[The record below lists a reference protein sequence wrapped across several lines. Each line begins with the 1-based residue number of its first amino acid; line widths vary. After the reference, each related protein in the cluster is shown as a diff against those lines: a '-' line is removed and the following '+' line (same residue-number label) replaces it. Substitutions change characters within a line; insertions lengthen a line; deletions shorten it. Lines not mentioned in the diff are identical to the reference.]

1 MDGSYKN
8 ERNELIMSSK
18 SKKIIGVSAVVALVA
33 LLATVF
39 FVFREAPVQGS
50 KAVVIQVINKAEETK
65 VYSLKTDAE
74 YLKQAMEE
82 AEGLEFKGSDGQ
94 YGLMI
99 TEVNG
104 ELADFNT
111 NGAYWS
117 FYVNDDYCNYGID
130 QQPVNDGDTF
140 KIVYTLG

>member
-1 MDGSYKN
+1 
-8 ERNELIMSSK
+8 MSSK

-33 LLATVF
+33 ILAVVF

-50 KAVVIQVINKAEETK
+50 KSVTIEVVNKAEETK
-65 VYSLKTDAE
+65 EYTLKTDAE

-82 AEGLEFKGSDGQ
+82 AEGLEFSGTESE
-94 YGLMI
+94 YGTMV
-99 TEVNG
+99 TVVNG
-104 ELADFNT
+104 ETADYNT

-117 FYVNDDYCNYGID
+117 FYVNDEYCNYGID

>member
-1 MDGSYKN
+1 
-8 ERNELIMSSK
+8 MSSK
-18 SKKIIGVSAVVALVA
+18 SKKIIGVSAVIALA
-33 LLATVF
+33 AILAVVF
-39 FVFREAPVQGS
+39 FVFREKPVQGS
-50 KAVVIQVINKAEETK
+50 KSVTIEVVNKAQETK
-65 VYSLKTDAE
+65 EYNLKTDAE

-82 AEGLEFKGSDGQ
+82 ADGLEFKGSDGQ

-104 ELADFNT
+104 ELAEFNT

-117 FYVNDDYCNYGID
+117 FYVNDEYCNYGIE

>member
-1 MDGSYKN
+1 
-8 ERNELIMSSK
+8 MSSK
-18 SKKIIGVSAVVALVA
+18 SKKIIGVSAVIALVA
-33 LLATVF
+33 ILAVVF
-39 FVFREAPVQGS
+39 FVFREKPVQGS
-50 KAVVIQVINKAEETK
+50 KSVTIEVVNKAPETK
-65 VYSLKTDAE
+65 EYNLKTDAE

-82 AEGLEFKGSDGQ
+82 ADGLEFKGSDGQ

-104 ELADFNT
+104 ELAEFNT

-117 FYVNDDYCNYGID
+117 FYVNDEYCNYGIE

>member
-1 MDGSYKN
+1 
-8 ERNELIMSSK
+8 MSSK

-33 LLATVF
+33 ILAVVF
-39 FVFREAPVQGS
+39 FVFRETPVEGS
-50 KAVVIQVINKAEETK
+50 KSVTIEVVNKTEETK
-65 VYSLKTDAE
+65 EYTLKTDAK

-104 ELADFNT
+104 ELAEYTT

-117 FYVNDDYCNYGID
+117 FYVNDKYCNYGID

-140 KIVYTLG
+140 KIVYTVG

>member
-1 MDGSYKN
+1 
-8 ERNELIMSSK
+8 MSSK
-18 SKKIIGVSAVVALVA
+18 SKKIIGVSAIIALVA
-33 LLATVF
+33 ILAVVF
-39 FVFREAPVQGS
+39 FVFREKPVQGS
-50 KAVVIQVINKAEETK
+50 KSVTIEVVNKAQETK
-65 VYSLKTDAE
+65 EYNLKTDAE

-82 AEGLEFKGSDGQ
+82 ADGLEFKGSDGQ

-104 ELADFNT
+104 ELAEFNT

-117 FYVNDDYCNYGID
+117 FYVNDEYCNYGIE

>member
-1 MDGSYKN
+1 
-8 ERNELIMSSK
+8 MSSK
-18 SKKIIGVSAVVALVA
+18 SKKIIGVSAVIALVA
-33 LLATVF
+33 ILAVVF
-39 FVFREAPVQGS
+39 FVFREKPVQGS
-50 KAVVIQVINKAEETK
+50 KSVTIEVVNKAQETK
-65 VYSLKTDAE
+65 EYNLKTDAE

-82 AEGLEFKGSDGQ
+82 ADGLEFKGSDGQ

-104 ELADFNT
+104 ELAEFNT

-117 FYVNDDYCNYGID
+117 FYVNDEYCNYGIE

>member
-1 MDGSYKN
+1 
-8 ERNELIMSSK
+8 MSSK
-18 SKKIIGVSAVVALVA
+18 SKKIIGVVSIAVLVA

-50 KAVVIQVINKAEETK
+50 KSVVIQVINKAEETK
-65 VYSLKTDAE
+65 EYSLKTDAE

-104 ELADFNT
+104 EFAEFNT

>member
-1 MDGSYKN
+1 
-8 ERNELIMSSK
+8 MSSK
-18 SKKIIGVSAVVALVA
+18 SKKIIGVSAVIALVA
-33 LLATVF
+33 ILAVVF
-39 FVFREAPVQGS
+39 FVFREKPVQGS
-50 KAVVIQVINKAEETK
+50 KSVTIEVVNKAQETK
-65 VYSLKTDAE
+65 EYNLKTDAE

-82 AEGLEFKGSDGQ
+82 ADGLEFKGSDGQ

-104 ELADFNT
+104 ELAEFNT

-117 FYVNDDYCNYGID
+117 FYVNDEYCNYGID

>member
-1 MDGSYKN
+1 
-8 ERNELIMSSK
+8 MSSK
-18 SKKIIGVSAVVALVA
+18 SKKIIGVGAVVALVA
-33 LLATVF
+33 ILAVVF

-50 KAVVIQVINKAEETK
+50 KAVAIEVVNKAEETK
-65 VYSLKTDAE
+65 TYELKTDAE

-82 AEGLEFKGSDGQ
+82 AEGLEFKGNDGP

-99 TEVNG
+99 TEING
-104 ELADFNT
+104 EVADFDT

-130 QQPVNDGDTF
+130 QQPVKDGDTF
-140 KIVYTLG
+140 KIVYTIG

>member
-1 MDGSYKN
+1 
-8 ERNELIMSSK
+8 MSSK
-18 SKKIIGVSAVVALVA
+18 SKKIIGVSAVIALA
-33 LLATVF
+33 AILAVVF
-39 FVFREAPVQGS
+39 FVFREKPVQGS
-50 KAVVIQVINKAEETK
+50 KSVTIEVVNKAQETK
-65 VYSLKTDAE
+65 EYNLKTDAE

-82 AEGLEFKGSDGQ
+82 ADGLEFKGSDGQ

-104 ELADFNT
+104 ELAEFNT

-117 FYVNDDYCNYGID
+117 FYVNDEYCNYGID

>member
-1 MDGSYKN
+1 
-8 ERNELIMSSK
+8 MSSK
-18 SKKIIGVSAVVALVA
+18 SKKIIGVVGVAVLVA
-33 LLATVF
+33 LLTTLF

-50 KAVVIQVINKAEETK
+50 KSVVIQVINKAEETK
-65 VYSLKTDAE
+65 EYSLKTDAE

-82 AEGLEFKGSDGQ
+82 AEGLEFKGSDGE

-117 FYVNDDYCNYGID
+117 FYVNDEYCNYGIE

>member
-1 MDGSYKN
+1 METTKN
-8 ERNELIMSSK
+8 ERNEFIMSSK
-18 SKKIIGVSAVVALVA
+18 SKKIIGVVGVVVLVA
-33 LLATVF
+33 ILATVF

-50 KAVVIQVINKAEETK
+50 KSVTIEVVNKAEETTK
-65 VYSLKTDAE
+65 YSIKTDAE

-82 AEGLEFKGSDGQ
+82 ADGLEFKGSDGQ
-94 YGLMI
+94 YGLMV

-104 ELADFNT
+104 ELAEFNT